1 MIQPI
6 QLFEIV
12 GNSFFGGSIEIAG
25 LVIYVA
31 LLAVVFGFTRHVFQT
46 LIIALP
52 ITFLFSASGWGV
64 LPTDLVLILIVVIVL
79 GLAMTSKKALTR

>member
-6 QLFEIV
+6 QFFDII
-12 GNSFFGGSIEIAG
+12 GTAFFGGSTEIAG
-25 LVIYVA
+25 LIVYVVILA
-31 LLAVVFGFTRHVFQT
+31 LIFGFTKNVFQT

-52 ITFLFSASGWGV
+52 VTFLFSGSGWGV
-64 LPTDLVLILIVVIVL
+64 LPSDMVLLLVVVIVI